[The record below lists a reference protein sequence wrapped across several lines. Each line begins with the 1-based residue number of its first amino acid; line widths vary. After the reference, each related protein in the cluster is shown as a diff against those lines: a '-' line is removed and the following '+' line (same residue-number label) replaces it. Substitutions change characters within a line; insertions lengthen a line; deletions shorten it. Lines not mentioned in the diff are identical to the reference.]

1 MLKVIV
7 AGGREFDT
15 FEDYEK
21 LKAVL
26 GYYLSSRDPSEIEI
40 VSGVA
45 RGADSLGERYAKE
58 FGLAVKQFPAD
69 WDRFGKKAGPFRNA
83 QMAYYADALIA
94 FDTGGRGTAHMIDLA
109 RRSELKIRVVD
120 CKKTN

>member
-7 AGGREFDT
+7 AGGREFA
-15 FEDYEK
+15 DYEK

-26 GYYLSSRDPSEIEI
+26 GYYLSSRNPWEIEI